1 MMVEDGSLKVL
12 KLLSSTSTKIVQGE
26 VMQLQHKKEID
37 LIEETYLKI
46 ISLKT
51 ASLFSAAVKV
61 GGLLSNK
68 NDKTLSSPYKTRN
81 QKVLSEWIDY
91 NGHMNVAYYT
101 LAFDKA
107 LDFFFEDVLGIGP
120 SFVEKNKEGPFAL
133 KASYNYFNELLEE
146 EIFFVDISILDFDS
160 KRVHVFG
167 EMRKDKSLELSA
179 VFETVLMNMDLNARK
194 VKQYPDRVLELFN
207 IFKSSLGKEKI
218 PVEIGKKITLK
229 K

>member
-1 MMVEDGSLKVL
+1 MTRQNKTD
-12 KLLSSTSTKIVQGE
+12 KI
-26 VMQLQHKKEID
+26 
-37 LIEETYLKI
+37 
-46 ISLKT
+46 
-51 ASLFSAAVKV
+51 
-61 GGLLSNK
+61 
-68 NDKTLSSPYKTRN
+68 LSSPYKTRN
-81 QKVLSEWIDY
+81 QKVLPEWIDY

-133 KASYNYFNELLEE
+133 KASYNYFSELLEE

-160 KRVHVFG
+160 KRVHLFG

-179 VFETVLMNMDLNARK
+179 VFETVLMNMDLSARA
-194 VKQYPDRVLELFN
+194 VKQYPDRVLELFS
-207 IFKSSLGKEKI
+207 IFKASLVVDNI
-218 PVEIGKKITLK
+218 PIEIGKRITLK

>member
-1 MMVEDGSLKVL
+1 M
-12 KLLSSTSTKIVQGE
+12 THQ
-26 VMQLQHKKEID
+26 
-37 LIEETYLKI
+37 
-46 ISLKT
+46 
-51 ASLFSAAVKV
+51 
-61 GGLLSNK
+61 N
-68 NDKTLSSPYKTRN
+68 KTLISPYKTRN
-81 QKVLSEWIDY
+81 QKVLPEWIDY

-120 SFVEKNKEGPFAL
+120 SFVEKNNEGPFAL
-133 KASYNYFNELLEE
+133 KASYNYFSELLEA

-179 VFETVLMNMDLNARK
+179 VFETVLMNMDLSART
-194 VKQYPDRVLELFN
+194 VKQYPDRVLELFS
-207 IFKSSLGKEKI
+207 IFKSSLVVDNI
-218 PVEIGKKITLK
+218 PIEIGKRITLK

>member
-1 MMVEDGSLKVL
+1 M
-12 KLLSSTSTKIVQGE
+12 TFQN
-26 VMQLQHKKEID
+26 
-37 LIEETYLKI
+37 
-46 ISLKT
+46 KT
-51 ASLFSAAVKV
+51 
-61 GGLLSNK
+61 
-68 NDKTLSSPYKTRN
+68 DKTLSSPYKTRN

-133 KASYNYFNELLEE
+133 KASYNYFSELLEE

-160 KRVHVFG
+160 KRVHLFG
-167 EMRKDKSLELSA
+167 QMRKDKSLELSA
-179 VFETVLMNMDLNARK
+179 VFETVLMNMDLSART
-194 VKQYPDRVLELFN
+194 VKQYPERVLELFS
-207 IFKSSLGKEKI
+207 IFKSSLVVDNI
-218 PVEIGKKITLK
+218 PIEIGKRITLK

>member
-1 MMVEDGSLKVL
+1 MHQNI
-12 KLLSSTSTKIVQGE
+12 T
-26 VMQLQHKKEID
+26 
-37 LIEETYLKI
+37 
-46 ISLKT
+46 
-51 ASLFSAAVKV
+51 
-61 GGLLSNK
+61 
-68 NDKTLSSPYKTRN
+68 DKTLSSPYKTRN

-120 SFVEKNKEGPFAL
+120 TFVEKNKEGPFAL
-133 KASYNYFNELLEE
+133 KASYNYFSELLEE
-146 EIFFVDISILDFDS
+146 ESFFVDISILDFDS

-179 VFETVLMNMDLNARK
+179 VFETVLMNMDLSART
-194 VKQYPDRVLELFN
+194 VKQYPDRVLELFS
-207 IFKSSLGKEKI
+207 IFKSSLVVDNI
-218 PVEIGKKITLK
+218 PIEIGKKITLK

>member
-1 MMVEDGSLKVL
+1 MTHQNKTD
-12 KLLSSTSTKIVQGE
+12 
-26 VMQLQHKKEID
+26 
-37 LIEETYLKI
+37 ET
-46 ISLKT
+46 
-51 ASLFSAAVKV
+51 F
-61 GGLLSNK
+61 
-68 NDKTLSSPYKTRN
+68 SSPYKTRN

-133 KASYNYFNELLEE
+133 KASYNYFSELLEE

-160 KRVHVFG
+160 KRVHLFG

-179 VFETVLMNMDLNARK
+179 VFETVLMNMDLSART
-194 VKQYPDRVLELFN
+194 VKQYQDRVLELFS
-207 IFKSSLGKEKI
+207 IFKSSLVVDNI
-218 PVEIGKKITLK
+218 PIEIGKRITLK

>member
-1 MMVEDGSLKVL
+1 MMH
-12 KLLSSTSTKIVQGE
+12 QN
-26 VMQLQHKKEID
+26 
-37 LIEETYLKI
+37 
-46 ISLKT
+46 KT
-51 ASLFSAAVKV
+51 
-61 GGLLSNK
+61 
-68 NDKTLSSPYKTRN
+68 DKTLSSPYKTRN

-133 KASYNYFNELLEE
+133 KASYNYFSELLEE
-146 EIFFVDISILDFDS
+146 EIFFVNISILDFDS

-179 VFETVLMNMDLNARK
+179 VFETVLMNMDLSART
-194 VKQYPDRVLELFN
+194 VKQYPDRVLELFS
-207 IFKSSLGKEKI
+207 ILKSSLVIENI
-218 PVEIGKKITLK
+218 PTEIGKKITLK

>member
-1 MMVEDGSLKVL
+1 M
-12 KLLSSTSTKIVQGE
+12 THQN
-26 VMQLQHKKEID
+26 
-37 LIEETYLKI
+37 
-46 ISLKT
+46 KT
-51 ASLFSAAVKV
+51 
-61 GGLLSNK
+61 
-68 NDKTLSSPYKTRN
+68 DKTWSSPYKTRN
-81 QKVLSEWIDY
+81 QKVLPEWIDY

-133 KASYNYFNELLEE
+133 KASYNYFSELLEK

-160 KRVHVFG
+160 KRVHLFG

-179 VFETVLMNMDLNARK
+179 VFETVLMNMDLSART
-194 VKQYPDRVLELFN
+194 VKQYPDRVLELFS
-207 IFKSSLGKEKI
+207 IFKSSLVVDNI
-218 PVEIGKKITLK
+218 PIEIGKRITLK

>member
-1 MMVEDGSLKVL
+1 MTHQNKTD
-12 KLLSSTSTKIVQGE
+12 
-26 VMQLQHKKEID
+26 
-37 LIEETYLKI
+37 ET
-46 ISLKT
+46 
-51 ASLFSAAVKV
+51 F
-61 GGLLSNK
+61 
-68 NDKTLSSPYKTRN
+68 SSPYKTRN

-120 SFVEKNKEGPFAL
+120 TFVEKNKEGPFAL
-133 KASYNYFNELLEE
+133 KASYNYFSELLEE
-146 EIFFVDISILDFDS
+146 ESFFVDISILDFDS

-179 VFETVLMNMDLNARK
+179 VFETVLMNMDLSART
-194 VKQYPDRVLELFN
+194 VKQDPDRVLELFS
-207 IFKSSLGKEKI
+207 IFKSSLVVDNI
-218 PVEIGKKITLK
+218 PIEIGKKITLK

>member
-1 MMVEDGSLKVL
+1 MTHQNKTD
-12 KLLSSTSTKIVQGE
+12 
-26 VMQLQHKKEID
+26 
-37 LIEETYLKI
+37 ET
-46 ISLKT
+46 
-51 ASLFSAAVKV
+51 F
-61 GGLLSNK
+61 
-68 NDKTLSSPYKTRN
+68 SSPYKTRN

-120 SFVEKNKEGPFAL
+120 TFVEKNKEGPFAL
-133 KASYNYFNELLEE
+133 KASYNYFSELLEE
-146 EIFFVDISILDFDS
+146 ESFFVDISILDFDS

-179 VFETVLMNMDLNARK
+179 VFETVLMNMDLSART
-194 VKQYPDRVLELFN
+194 VKQYPDRVLKLFS
-207 IFKSSLGKEKI
+207 IFKSSLVVDNI
-218 PVEIGKKITLK
+218 PIEIGKKITLK

>member
-1 MMVEDGSLKVL
+1 MTRQNKTD
-12 KLLSSTSTKIVQGE
+12 KI
-26 VMQLQHKKEID
+26 
-37 LIEETYLKI
+37 
-46 ISLKT
+46 
-51 ASLFSAAVKV
+51 
-61 GGLLSNK
+61 
-68 NDKTLSSPYKTRN
+68 LSSPYKTRN
-81 QKVLSEWIDY
+81 QKVLPEWIDY

-133 KASYNYFNELLEE
+133 KASYNYFSELLEE
-146 EIFFVDISILDFDS
+146 EILFVDISIIDFDS

-179 VFETVLMNMDLNARK
+179 VFETVLMNMDLSART
-194 VKQYPDRVLELFN
+194 VKQYPDRVLELFR
-207 IFKSSLGKEKI
+207 IFRSSLVVDNI
-218 PVEIGKKITLK
+218 PIEIGKKITLK

>member
-1 MMVEDGSLKVL
+1 MTRQNKTD
-12 KLLSSTSTKIVQGE
+12 
-26 VMQLQHKKEID
+26 EI
-37 LIEETYLKI
+37 
-46 ISLKT
+46 
-51 ASLFSAAVKV
+51 
-61 GGLLSNK
+61 
-68 NDKTLSSPYKTRN
+68 LSSPYKTRN
-81 QKVLSEWIDY
+81 QKVLPEWIDY

-133 KASYNYFNELLEE
+133 KASYNYFSELLEK

-160 KRVHVFG
+160 KRVHLFG

-179 VFETVLMNMDLNARK
+179 VFETVLMNMDLSART
-194 VKQYPDRVLELFN
+194 VKQYPDRVLELLS
-207 IFKSSLGKEKI
+207 IFKSSLVVDNI
-218 PVEIGKKITLK
+218 PIEIGKRITLK

>member
-1 MMVEDGSLKVL
+1 MTRQNKTD
-12 KLLSSTSTKIVQGE
+12 KI
-26 VMQLQHKKEID
+26 
-37 LIEETYLKI
+37 
-46 ISLKT
+46 
-51 ASLFSAAVKV
+51 
-61 GGLLSNK
+61 
-68 NDKTLSSPYKTRN
+68 LSSPYKTRN
-81 QKVLSEWIDY
+81 QKVLPEWIDY

-133 KASYNYFNELLEE
+133 KASYNYFSELLEK

-160 KRVHVFG
+160 KRVHLFG

-179 VFETVLMNMDLNARK
+179 VFETVLMNMDLSART
-194 VKQYPDRVLELFN
+194 VKQYPDRVLEIFS
-207 IFKSSLGKEKI
+207 IFKSSLVVDNI
-218 PVEIGKKITLK
+218 PIEIGKRITLK

>member
-1 MMVEDGSLKVL
+1 MTPQNL
-12 KLLSSTSTKIVQGE
+12 TK
-26 VMQLQHKKEID
+26 K
-37 LIEETYLKI
+37 
-46 ISLKT
+46 S
-51 ASLFSAAVKV
+51 
-61 GGLLSNK
+61 
-68 NDKTLSSPYKTRN
+68 LSSPYRTKN
-81 QKVLSEWIDY
+81 QTVLSEWIDY

-107 LDFFFEDVLGIGP
+107 LDFFFEDVLNIGP

-133 KASYNYFNELLEE
+133 KASYNYFSELLEGE
-146 EIFFVDISILDFDS
+146 SFFVDISILDFDP

-179 VFETVLMNMDLNARK
+179 VFETVLMNMDLRARK

-207 IFKSSLGKEKI
+207 LFKSSLAKDKI

>member
-1 MMVEDGSLKVL
+1 MTLQNQVE
-12 KLLSSTSTKIVQGE
+12 
-26 VMQLQHKKEID
+26 
-37 LIEETYLKI
+37 
-46 ISLKT
+46 
-51 ASLFSAAVKV
+51 
-61 GGLLSNK
+61 
-68 NDKTLSSPYKTRN
+68 KTLSSPFRTKN
-81 QKVLSEWIDY
+81 QTVLGEWIDY

-107 LDFFFEDVLGIGP
+107 LDFFFEDVLNIGP

-133 KASYNYFNELLEE
+133 KASYNYFSELLESE
-146 EIFFVDISILDFDS
+146 SFFVDISILDFDA

-167 EMRKDKSLELSA
+167 EMRKEKSLELSA
-179 VFETVLMNMDLNARK
+179 VFETVLMNMDLRARK

-207 IFKSSLGKEKI
+207 LFKSSLAKDKI